1 MGAGKNWLMLNT
13 AKSLLTRGLKPVY
26 LDVAA
31 GKSVYAEKW
40 GVPTLNIE
48 ANLEDILVSLYK
60 LSREGYDAVF
70 IRGLDLMRAMYGK
83 ESLYTV
89 LKILRSVAQ
98 MGPAVVVSLRSLE
111 DFDMFFD
118 VIINVKRGIIQ
129 AIRAP
134 GGRVGED
141 LPC

>member
-1 MGAGKNWLMLNT
+1 M
-13 AKSLLTRGLKPVY
+13 
-26 LDVAA
+26 
-31 GKSVYAEKW
+31 
-40 GVPTLNIE
+40 
-48 ANLEDILVSLYK
+48 
-60 LSREGYDAVF
+60 F